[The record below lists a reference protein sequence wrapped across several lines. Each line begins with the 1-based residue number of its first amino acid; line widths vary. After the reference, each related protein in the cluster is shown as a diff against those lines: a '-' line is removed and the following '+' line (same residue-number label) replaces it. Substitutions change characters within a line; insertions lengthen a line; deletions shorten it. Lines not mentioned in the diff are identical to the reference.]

1 MTLEQLERKYGPLT
15 YREKASH
22 FVDAGGRIRRINH
35 TRANGDF
42 MDEMEAGLMFD
53 SIHDDYTL
61 TPDELEQKYG
71 PLTLNECDY
80 YVRTISDDEIYKKAG
95 LKSPD
100 GFGVRATWTVTL
112 AGKTYDV

>member
-1 MTLEQLERKYGPLT
+1 MRDDDMTLEQLERKYGPLT
-15 YREKASH
+15 YREKARH

-80 YVRTISDDEIYKKAG
+80 YVDSKGIIRRILPYTPLI
-95 LKSPD
+95 
-100 GFGVRATWTVTL
+100 R
-112 AGKTYDV
+112 

>member
-1 MTLEQLERKYGPLT
+1 MRDYDMTLEQLERKYGPLT

-35 TRANGDF
+35 TRVNGDF

-53 SIHDDYTL
+53 SIYDDYTL
-61 TPDELEQKYG
+61 TLDELEQKYG

-80 YVRTISDDEIYKKAG
+80 YVDSKGIIRRILPYTPLI
-95 LKSPD
+95 
-100 GFGVRATWTVTL
+100 R
-112 AGKTYDV
+112 